1 MIPVAW
7 ERQLYHM
14 GHKAEAEA
22 TRAMR
27 LALESSF
34 APGDGEVLAR
44 CLKAR
49 NEAIASTTQSDRD
62 AAERGRRK
70 WVEAWTH
77 AVAWVGMVTK

>member
-1 MIPVAW
+1 
-7 ERQLYHM
+7 
-14 GHKAEAEA
+14 
-22 TRAMR
+22 MR

-49 NEAIASTTQSDRD
+49 DEAIASATQSDRD

-70 WVEAWTH
+70 WVESWVH
-77 AVAWVGMVTK
+77 AVAWVGMVSK